1 MGLIPKINLFV
12 EERVGVRSYPA
23 KVSLLF
29 ALLVALSLVTAFV
42 IDVAISF
49 GDIKKQ
55 VETASL
61 RAAKFRT
68 TAISNVMEG
77 LFRADRTLVAL
88 YRAQGKKVFENLLG
102 PFIEC
107 AVFPDGKKGSLNTQV
122 LSEALKVSEGKE
134 NFFFFLPDSWKGIA
148 IIRDGKDTFAFCH
161 DVAYIESI
169 LSKRLGAIAKYGA
182 EFRFVTS
189 TQTPE
194 AFIKVVYPNEFSNAR
209 MVVTVPFGN
218 FVKTLLADR
227 VVVYIRLLAIF
238 SLILF
243 LAYFPVS
250 RLLSYP
256 IRRLRQTIE
265 ELERG
270 NYDANMEDLLSAAD
284 EFGATARVLHRFS
297 QDTKTR
303 LQKLELIVETA
314 LYTVDSLDELPDFAK
329 RVLDRINTIFNA
341 RLSLL
346 ILEDRILNRE
356 IVSIYSG
363 LADKNR
369 IRELIEFFSEE
380 GLDVIAHHL
389 KLECKVQRGENFCRS
404 LMAFKVS
411 ESVFGGLV
419 FEFDHSVDAEDEGY
433 LRVLAQHIAGTVRLC
448 YLASTDSL
456 TGIPNRRMLDHDLR
470 KLARLA
476 SEWNTSLS
484 LIMIDIDDFKY
495 VNDTYGHRV
504 GDEVLK
510 RIATVIRENVGQT
523 DSVYRYGGEEFTV
536 LSVGTS
542 KEEAVKLA
550 ERIREA
556 IKREKVWIDR
566 DRYVSVTVS
575 VGVASLPEDTEDPEE
590 LLVIADI
597 GLYRAKKNGK
607 DRTIFLRSKEDVE
620 FYKDLFGKG
629 MDIAELL
636 EKGLFT
642 YELEPIYY
650 LQSGELFGYELLFR
664 AIRDGK
670 PEHVTEFFLNIADV
684 SILEEIDLGL
694 VKMLPDILKRY
705 PTERLF
711 VNISPKTLERGRI
724 FTLLEEL
731 EDSLRKRILIEVTE
745 REPFR
750 DRKEGLELLKK
761 LKEMGYGIV
770 IDDFGSG
777 TSSLLNLKEWSGVV
791 GFVKIDGVF
800 VRNSGIYPE
809 GRDLLE
815 IIRTAA
821 DRFGIECIAEQIE
834 REEDLRAVK
843 EAGIKLGQGRF
854 FSTSEAKVLS

>member
-29 ALLVALSLVTAFV
+29 ALLIAVSLLLAFL

-49 GDIKKQ
+49 RDIKKQ

-88 YRAQGKKVFENLLG
+88 YRAQGDKIFDKLLG
-102 PFIEC
+102 SFIEC
-107 AVFPDGKKGSLNTQV
+107 AVLPNKMKGKVSQEL
-122 LSEALKVSEGKE
+122 LSEALKASEGKE
-134 NFFFFLPDSWKGIA
+134 KFFFFLPHSWKGIA
-148 IIRDGKDTFAFCH
+148 MVRDGGDTFAFCH

-182 EFRFVTS
+182 EFSFGTS
-189 TQTPE
+189 AEIPE
-194 AFIKVVYPNEFSNAR
+194 AFIRVVYPNEFSNAR
-209 MVVTVPFGN
+209 MVVTVPFGS
-218 FVKTLLADR
+218 FVRTLLADR
-227 VVVYIRLLAIF
+227 VVVYIRLFTIF
-238 SLILF
+238 SVILL
-243 LAYFPVS
+243 LAYFPIS

-256 IRRLRQTIE
+256 IKRLRQTIE
-265 ELERG
+265 ELDRG
-270 NYDANMEDLLSAAD
+270 NYDTDMRDLLSAKD

-297 QDTKTR
+297 QDTKMR

-329 RVLDRINTIFNA
+329 QVLDRINAIFRA
-341 RLSLL
+341 RVSLL
-346 ILEDRILNRE
+346 ILEDRLLNRE

-363 LADKNR
+363 LAD
-369 IRELIEFFSEE
+369 REKVSELVRFFSEE
-380 GLDVIAHHL
+380 GAQVIAHHL
-389 KLECKVQRGENFCRS
+389 KLECRIQRSENFCRS
-404 LMAFKVS
+404 LMAFRVS
-411 ESVFGGLV
+411 ESVFGGLI
-419 FEFDHSVDAEDEGY
+419 FEFDHFVDAEDEGY

-470 KLARLA
+470 KLSQLA
-476 SEWNTSLS
+476 TEWGMSLS

-510 RIATVIRENVGQT
+510 RIASVIRENIRET

-536 LSVGTS
+536 LALDTP
-542 KEEAVKLA
+542 KDEAVKLA
-550 ERIREA
+550 EKIREA
-556 IKREKVWIDR
+556 IKKEKVWIDK

-575 VGVASLPEDTEDPEE
+575 IGLASLPEDTEDPEE
-590 LLVIADI
+590 LLIIADI
-597 GLYRAKKNGK
+597 GLYKAKGSGK

-620 FYKDLFGKG
+620 FYKDLFGRG
-629 MDIAELL
+629 MDIADLL

-650 LQSGELFGYELLFR
+650 LPSGELFGYELLFR
-664 AIRDGK
+664 AIKEGK
-670 PEHVTEFFLNIADV
+670 PVHVSEFFLRLADV
-684 SILEEIDLGL
+684 SLIEEIDLGL
-694 VKMLPDILKRY
+694 IEMLPDILKRY
-705 PTERLF
+705 PSGKLS

-724 FTLLEEL
+724 LPLLEGV
-731 EDSLRKRILIEVTE
+731 DRSLRERVLIEVTE

-750 DRKEGLELLKK
+750 DREEGFEILKR
-761 LKEMGYGIV
+761 LKELGYGIV

-777 TSSLLNLKEWSGVV
+777 MASLANLRDWSQAVD
-791 GFVKIDGVF
+791 FIKIDGTF
-800 VRNSGIYPE
+800 VRNSGRDRQ
-809 GRDLLE
+809 GKDLLE
-815 IIRTAA
+815 LIRTAA
-821 DRFGIECIAEQIE
+821 ERFGVESIAEQIE
-834 REEDLRAVK
+834 TEEDLRAVV
-843 EAGIKLGQGRF
+843 EAGIKLGQGRLLG
-854 FSTSEAKVLS
+854 SSEAKVLS